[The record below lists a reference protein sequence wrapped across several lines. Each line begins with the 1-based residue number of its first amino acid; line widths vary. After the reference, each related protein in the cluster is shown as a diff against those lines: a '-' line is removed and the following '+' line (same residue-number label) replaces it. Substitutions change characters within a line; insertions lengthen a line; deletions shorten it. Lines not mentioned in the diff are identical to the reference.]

1 MFDHS
6 QSDWLRQSIWD
17 PLKEDIFLVH
27 GYAGGDDT
35 LPINVLRDGLQH
47 NFYNFNFLQ
56 ITIFTL
62 KLILGMVHTIHGY
75 WIGVLWA
82 KHHVTEQQ

>member
-47 NFYNFNFLQ
+47 TF
-56 ITIFTL
+56 
-62 KLILGMVHTIHGY
+62 K
-75 WIGVLWA
+75 
-82 KHHVTEQQ
+82 